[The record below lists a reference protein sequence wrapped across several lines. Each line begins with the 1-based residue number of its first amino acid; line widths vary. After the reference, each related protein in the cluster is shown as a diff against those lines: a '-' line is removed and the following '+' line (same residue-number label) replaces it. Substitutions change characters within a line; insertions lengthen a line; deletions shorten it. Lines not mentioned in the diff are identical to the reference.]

1 MNQPAKR
8 WPVRIERRMRWDVI
22 ETPDLFAPDSTQL
35 LRYGRPDARRRF
47 VVVDANVLALHGD
60 RIRAWFRHHNLNARI
75 VECPAGEARKNPQ
88 TWLHLARRLDEFP
101 IHRRAEPVIAIGGG
115 VLTDV
120 VGFLAATYRRGIP
133 HIKVPTTLMG
143 YIDAA
148 LGIKNGISFNGRKNR
163 LGSFEP
169 PLAVLLDSRF
179 LATQSR
185 RHLLDGVAEILK
197 LATVCDAALFEQL
210 EKHGPACVN
219 NHFSGPR
226 GAGILNRAIDGMLA
240 ELVPNMYE
248 DRLARAV
255 DFGHTFSYGL
265 ETRHPRRLLHGEA
278 VLLDMLVSVAVAQRR
293 NLLSAAG
300 AERFFSLAEQ
310 LDMQPD
316 LALLDADLM
325 WQSLLDRVEHRDGR
339 QNVPLPDAIGRC
351 VFVNDIR
358 RRELADV
365 IPVLRSRMDTNNE
378 PALEY

>member
-22 ETPDLFAPDSTQL
+22 ETPDLFAPDNTQL

-47 VVVDANVLALHGD
+47 VVVDANVLALYGD
-60 RIRAWFRHHNLNARI
+60 RIRAWFHHHNLNARI
-75 VECPAGEARKNPQ
+75 VKCPAGEAHKNPQ
-88 TWLHLARRLDEFP
+88 TWLALVRQLDEFP

-163 LGSFEP
+163 LGSFVP
-169 PLAVLLDSRF
+169 PLAVLLDNRF

-185 RHLLDGVAEILK
+185 RHLLDGVAETLK
-197 LATVCDAALFEQL
+197 LAMVCDAALFELL
-210 EKHGPACVN
+210 ERDGPACVN

-265 ETRHPRRLLHGEA
+265 ETRHPERLLHGEA

-293 NLLSAAG
+293 HLLSATQ
-300 AERFFSLAEQ
+300 AERFYSLVER

-351 VFVNDIR
+351 VFVNDIH
-358 RRELADV
+358 RRELADA

-378 PALEY
+378 PALEC